1 MAWIPAMAAAN
12 RNGTCGRSSKK
23 GVIIGLILSIVF
35 GVLFFYFFN
44 MRSFGMM
51 ISIPWMFISSIS
63 VFLIIIV
70 VMAAAAA
77 NLSSPKNPYSKGKK
91 KYYQGEYHQSQYQKL
106 NPYKIQKSSQNQIS
120 ISITDGYK
128 EGSSNQEFETHFCG
142 YCGAKI
148 ERDAIFC
155 HLCGSKL

>member
-12 RNGTCGRSSKK
+12 HNGTCGRSSKK

-51 ISIPWMFISSIS
+51 SSIPLIFISSIG

-77 NLSSPKNPYSKGKK
+77 NLSSPKNPYSKKK
-91 KYYQGEYHQSQYQKL
+91 IKHNQGEYHQSQYQKI
-106 NPYKIQKSSQNQIS
+106 NPYKIQRSSQNQIS

-128 EGSSNQEFETHFCG
+128 DVSSNQEFETHFCA

-148 ERDAIFC
+148 EREAIFC

>member
-1 MAWIPAMAAAN
+1 MVWIPAIAAAN

-44 MRSFGMM
+44 KGSFGMM
-51 ISIPWMFISSIS
+51 ISIPWIFISSIG

-70 VMAAAAA
+70 VMAVVAA
-77 NLSSPKNPYSKGKK
+77 NLSSPKNPYSKEKI
-91 KYYQGEYHQSQYQKL
+91 KYHQGDYQSQYQKL
-106 NPYKIQKSSQNQIS
+106 NPYKIQKSSQNHTS

-128 EGSSNQEFETHFCG
+128 ERSSNQEFETHFCR

-148 ERDAIFC
+148 ERDAVFC